1 MAIYAFMKMESKR
14 SMESTSN
21 KFNKIWNFSI
31 TIPMCHTLF
40 LPTEIFILCE
50 QQNTS
55 QRALYVYIDMISLSH
70 GHMMGI
76 VVVVV
81 SQSPQN
87 KCWWVYT
94 VCFLVWVD
102 SIHSQNLLSRRIVY
116 IPVRYAIRTDLVDDT
131 DDFRRLCR
139 RGLIG
144 GSWCWRFWWR
154 IWSYICD
161 PRGTTPPSPVFSLNK

>member
-1 MAIYAFMKMESKR
+1 MASRMMAIYAFMKMESKR

-21 KFNKIWNFSI
+21 KLNKIWNFSI

-116 IPVRYAIRTDLVDDT
+116 PYDTQSGWIWWMIRTTLEGYVAE
-131 DDFRRLCR
+131 
-139 RGLIG
+139 G
-144 GSWCWRFWWR
+144 W
-154 IWSYICD
+154 
-161 PRGTTPPSPVFSLNK
+161 